1 MFSVLIVEDNPS
13 IRALVAF
20 ALEQEG
26 YIVYEAS
33 TGKEGKKTALE
44 KRPDIVLLDY
54 YLPDTDGFS
63 VGRFIRNSSE
73 TKNAVIFMLSDRKD
87 EDTIVSGIK
96 TFADDYITKPFGPK
110 VLIAK
115 IALALTKK
123 RNGYNNEINVC
134 DITLLYESMELR
146 INNEP
151 VSIKRT
157 EFKLLKILA
166 ENLNRIFTREE
177 LLREI
182 HGNHTYVSSRTI
194 DNHISRLR
202 KILKKSELSIET
214 VRQEGYRLF
223 FNYS

>member
-13 IRALVAF
+13 IRALVVF
-20 ALEQEG
+20 ALEQQG
-26 YIVYEAS
+26 YVVYEAS
-33 TGKEGKKTALE
+33 TGKEAEQIALK
-44 KRPDIVLLDY
+44 KRPDVVLLDY

-63 VGRFIRNSSE
+63 VGRFIRNSSQTE
-73 TKNAVIFMLSDRKD
+73 NSVIFMLSDRKD
-87 EDTIVSGIK
+87 EDTIVSGIS

-123 RNGYNNEINVC
+123 RNKYNHELNVR
-134 DITLLYESMELR
+134 DITLLPSSMELR
-146 INNEP
+146 INNEI
-151 VSIKRT
+151 VNIKRT
-157 EFKLLKILA
+157 EFKLLRVLA

-182 HGNHTYVSSRTI
+182 HGDYTYVSFRTI

-202 KILKKSELSIET
+202 KVLKKSELNIET
-214 VRQEGYRLF
+214 VRQEGYRLY
-223 FNYS
+223 FN